1 MVEGSIPVGRGVD
14 GGEETLSSCTE
25 HHPFD
30 ALYRGEEHPLSGFLA
45 IDVDFYQTTTDRQD
59 GFDMID
65 LIRFIFP

>member
-1 MVEGSIPVGRGVD
+1 MVEDSIPVSRGVD
-14 GGEETLSSCTE
+14 GREETLFSCTE

-30 ALYRGEEHPLSGFLA
+30 ALYRGEEHPLTGLFT

-65 LIRFIFP
+65 LIRFVFP